1 MVLDTAQWFAIWTH
15 SHCEQLVHDQLASRG
30 FRVFLPK
37 TSEWSRRGGARRLLS
52 RPMFT
57 GYLFVNHAIDKRSYI
72 EIVGTRGL
80 VRILGER
87 WDRLAPIPDEE
98 IDAIQQL
105 ASSDFASKPY
115 PFLREGQRARI
126 TEGPLAGLE
135 GLFVRSRR
143 NRRLLVLS
151 VELLHRSVAVE
162 VDDTAVEPV
171 SVPAARVQP
180 HTFSF
185 SSARQAPKARF
196 SIDPPSTSLRTRQ

>member
-1 MVLDTAQWFAIWTH
+1 LVLDTARWFAIWTH

-37 TSEWSRRGGARRLLS
+37 ASEWSRRGGTRRLLS

-57 GYLFVNHAIDKRSYI
+57 GYLFVNHSIDKRSYI
-72 EIVGTRGL
+72 EIVSTRGL
-80 VRILGER
+80 VKILGER

-98 IDAIQQL
+98 IAAIQTL
-105 ASSDFASKPY
+105 ASSDFASQPY

-162 VDDTAVEPV
+162 VDDTAVEPL
-171 SVPAARVQP
+171 
-180 HTFSF
+180 T
-185 SSARQAPKARF
+185 
-196 SIDPPSTSLRTRQ
+196 PSTVRFPIKFLACV